1 MDLILADKNRKEIR
15 VLQAAEVDIDIGDTN
30 DFELTFPVGGWNEDI
45 QAGCYAYIPGT
56 EFGGLIG
63 ELTSSTAENKIYVR
77 GNTWR
82 GMLLKK
88 IIEPPVGQDYKTVS
102 GELNAAIAGLLQDAK
117 INHLFS
123 VPEEN
128 TGITVDHFQ
137 FDRYCTLLA
146 GIEKILSANG
156 YRLEI
161 TYVQRNVPEVG
172 YARLRAVPV
181 VDYSG
186 TTEISQ
192 DNNMDFEVTDYKRG
206 INHLICLGKGD
217 LKDRLVRHL
226 YVQTDGTIGS
236 VQYYTGIEER
246 TDVYDSEESE
256 EQELIENGIERLREL
271 MDKKSFQAN
280 IRDDV
285 ELDMQIGDTI
295 SGRDYITGIS
305 VKKPII
311 GKILTI
317 QNGEEKMEYK
327 IEGDD

>member
-15 VLQAAEVDIDIGDTN
+15 VLQEMDVDIDLGDTN
-30 DFELTFPVGGWNEDI
+30 DFELVASVDDWSGDI
-45 QAGCYAYIPGT
+45 QMGCYIYIPDT
-56 EFGGLIG
+56 EFGGMIG
-63 ELTSSTAENKIYVR
+63 ELESSTAENQIYVR
-77 GNTWR
+77 GDCWR
-82 GMLLKK
+82 GILARK
-88 IIEPPVGQDYKTVS
+88 IIEPSSGQDYKTVS
-102 GELNAAIAGLLQDAK
+102 GELNEIINNLVVDAG
-117 INHLFS
+117 INDLFS
-123 VPEEN
+123 VSEED
-128 TGITVDHFQ
+128 TEVSVTFQ

-146 GIEKILSANG
+146 GVEKMLASKG

-161 TYVQRNVPEVG
+161 AYIQRNVPEIG
-172 YARLRAVPV
+172 YVRLSAVPI
-181 VDYSG
+181 VDYSN
-186 TTEISQ
+186 TKEISQ
-192 DNNMDFEVTDYKRG
+192 DNNLDFVATDYKRG

-226 YVQTDGTIGS
+226 YVQKDGAIGTAK
-236 VQYYTGIEER
+236 YYSGLNER
-246 TDVYDSEESE
+246 TATYDYGSAE
-256 EQELIENGIERLREL
+256 EQELVESGTEKLKEL
-271 MDKKSFQAN
+271 MDKKSFKAN

-285 ELDMQIGDTI
+285 ELDMQLGDTI

>member
-15 VLQAAEVDIDIGDTN
+15 VFQEVDADIDLGDTN
-30 DFELTFPVGGWNEDI
+30 DFELTASVDDWSGDI
-45 QAGCYAYIPGT
+45 QIGCYAYIPGT
-56 EFGGLIG
+56 EFGGAIG
-63 ELTSSTAENKIYVR
+63 ELASSTAENQIYVR
-77 GNTWR
+77 GDCWR
-82 GMLLKK
+82 GILEKK
-88 IIEPPVGQDYKTVS
+88 IIEPPAGQDYKTAS
-102 GELNAAIAGLLQDAK
+102 GELNEIINNLVVDAGISD
-117 INHLFS
+117 LFS
-123 VPEEN
+123 VSEED
-128 TGITVDHFQ
+128 TGIAVNNFQ

-146 GIEKILSANG
+146 GIEKMLSSKG

-161 TYVQRNVPEVG
+161 AYIQRNTPEIG
-172 YARLRAVPV
+172 YVRLRAVPI
-181 VDYSG
+181 VDYSN
-186 TTEISQ
+186 TKEISQ
-192 DNNMDFEVTDYKRG
+192 DNNLDFTATDYKRG

-217 LKDRLVRHL
+217 LKDRIVRHL
-226 YVQTDGTIGS
+226 YVQKDGSIGTTKF
-236 VQYYTGIEER
+236 YTGLDER
-246 TDVYDSEESE
+246 TAIYDYGSAE
-256 EQELIENGIERLREL
+256 EQELVENGTEKLKEI

-280 IRDDV
+280 IREDV

>member
-15 VLQAAEVDIDIGDTN
+15 LLQEADADIDIGDTN
-30 DFELTFPVGGWNEDI
+30 DFQFTFSVDHWMGDI
-45 QAGCYAYIPGT
+45 QTGCYAYIPGT
-56 EFGGLIG
+56 EFGGPVG
-63 ELTSSTAENKIYVR
+63 ELMSSTAENRIYIC
-77 GNTWR
+77 GDTWR
-82 GMLLKK
+82 GMLAKK
-88 IIEPPVGQDYKTVS
+88 IIEPPAGQDYKTVS
-102 GELNAAIAGLLQDAK
+102 GELNTVIASLVQDAK
-117 INHLFS
+117 ISNLIS
-123 VPEEN
+123 VPEED
-128 TGITVDHFQ
+128 TGITVSNFR

-146 GIEKILSANG
+146 GIEKMLSGKG

-161 TYVQRNVPEVG
+161 TYVQQNVPKIG
-172 YARLRAVPV
+172 YVSLKAVPA

-192 DNNMDFEVTDYKRG
+192 DNNLDFTVTDYKRG

-226 YVQTDGTIGS
+226 YVQQDSTIGTAP
-236 VQYYTGIEER
+236 YYVGLDER
-246 TDVYDSEESE
+246 TSVYDSEGAE

-285 ELDMQIGDTI
+285 EMDMQLGDTI